1 MYIIKNLFYMYTFIN
16 YYIFTKIQKLDRMK
30 RENFPKVFLYQD
42 SRWRLKCSGRNR
54 DRLNGLDLLE
64 NMFQPNEMV
73 DKNKRR
79 VSRDG
84 YYIVNFNIPAI

>member
-1 MYIIKNLFYMYTFIN
+1 
-16 YYIFTKIQKLDRMK
+16 MK
-30 RENFPKVFLYQD
+30 RENFPNVFLHQD

-73 DKNKRR
+73 DRTNEE
-79 VSRDG
+79 
-84 YYIVNFNIPAI
+84 F